1 MQAGID
7 KRIKQAQR
15 KGAGVYILSGITTL
29 ALLLGF
35 VFWLFLIK
43 GYSLL
48 IGPDEAFANVKVEL
62 VSGVAWV
69 GDSKVYT
76 LGGEVS
82 ISISASTFETAT
94 LSINQQSPSSLEII
108 LLPSP
113 AIISGQAVLEN
124 QSSAQKDY
132 LPESLWYLNG
142 TLVHVG
148 QDFSHKTPPGKY
160 QLNVTNS
167 YYESFSQS
175 LDLARAEEV
184 SVKPILASVKGT
196 IAIDSVPQGIEVSI
210 NGAVKG
216 ETPLSVDVLGGEYQ
230 VLLSSDEF
238 KSIEDTVAVQ
248 TTFLQPSRNYKL
260 EPKPGVL
267 NISATPS
274 NGLLLINNVEYQ
286 LGRIELPAN
295 RTHKIEYKKS
305 GHESYLKTLELD
317 KDTPTNIKVSLE
329 ALYGQIVISTNVP
342 ALVSINGNG
351 NEKTPVSKRLLS
363 VSHSIEVSSPG
374 YRTIKQSVTPR
385 ANRTLGVDVELLTEF
400 DARRK
405 EGKPLFVNTL
415 GINMRRFNADAF
427 TLGSPANETGRRRN
441 EHEVQVDF
449 SRQFWVSEKEITQTQ
464 FTAFLASNQAVK
476 SNLPVTG
483 VSWLEAAQYSNWLS
497 QQEGLPVF
505 YRFQNGRYLG
515 VNASSNGY
523 RLPTEAEWE
532 WLAKKAKRSLSTV
545 YVWGNQEKLRDN
557 MGNFADK
564 TMSGKQ
570 LIFFDDYTDG
580 KTGVAEVG
588 SFKAD
593 RNGLYDLDG
602 NVSEWVHDYYTNGLP
617 DTSKVHND
625 YLGSPRGETWVI
637 KGANFESG
645 RLRELRA
652 AYREYS
658 ASGKATVGFR
668 IARYHT
674 QQ

>member
-1 MQAGID
+1 MQQGID

-15 KGAGVYILSGITTL
+15 KGAGVYILSGFTTL
-29 ALLLGF
+29 VLLLGF
-35 VFWLFLIK
+35 IFWLFLIK
-43 GYSLL
+43 GYNLL
-48 IGPDEAFANVKVEL
+48 IGPDEALANAKVEL
-62 VSGVAWV
+62 VSGLAWV

-82 ISISASTFETAT
+82 ISISARTFETANV
-94 LSINQQSPSSLEII
+94 SINQQSPSTLEII

-113 AIISGQAVLEN
+113 AIISGQVVLEN
-124 QSSAQKDY
+124 TSSAQKDY
-132 LPESLWYLNG
+132 LQESLWYLNG

-167 YYESFSQS
+167 YYESFSQA
-175 LDLARAEEV
+175 LDLGRAEEV
-184 SVKPILASVKGT
+184 SVKPILGSVSGT
-196 IAIDSVPQGIEVSI
+196 IVIDSVPQGIEVSI
-210 NGAVKG
+210 DGAAKG
-216 ETPLSVDVLGGEYQ
+216 KTPLSVDVPGGEYQ
-230 VLLSSDEF
+230 VMLSSDEF
-238 KSIEDTVAVQ
+238 KSVEDKVAVQ
-248 TTFLQPSRNYKL
+248 TAFLQPSRNYKL
-260 EPKPGVL
+260 EPKLGML
-267 NISATPS
+267 NISANPS
-274 NGLLLINNVEYQ
+274 DGLLLINNVEYQ
-286 LGRIELPAN
+286 LGNIELPAN
-295 RTHKIEYKKS
+295 RPHKIEYKKS
-305 GHESYLKTLELD
+305 GHASYLKTLELN
-317 KDTPTNIKVSLE
+317 KAVPTNINLRLE
-329 ALYGQIVISTNVP
+329 PLYGQIVVNTNVP
-342 ALVSINGNG
+342 ATVSINGSA
-351 NEKTPVSKRLLS
+351 NEKAPLSKRLLS
-363 VSHSIEVSSPG
+363 VPHTIEASAPG
-374 YRTIKQSVTPR
+374 YRTAKQSVTPR
-385 ANRTLGVDVELLTEF
+385 ANRTIAVDIDLLTEF

-415 GINMRRFNADAF
+415 GINMRRFNAEAF
-427 TLGSPANETGRRRN
+427 TLGSPPNETGRRRN
-441 EHEVQVDF
+441 EHEVEVDF

-464 FTAFLASNQAVK
+464 FTAFLAANQAVK

-497 QQEGLPVF
+497 QQEGLPAF

-515 VNASSNGY
+515 IDASSNGY

-532 WLAKKAKRSLSTV
+532 WLAKKAKRAVSTV

-557 MGNFADK
+557 IGNFADK

-570 LIFFDDYTDG
+570 LIFFDGYTDG

-593 RNGLYDLDG
+593 RLGLYDLDG

-617 DTSKVHND
+617 DMSKTHTD
-625 YLGSPRGETWVI
+625 YVGSPRGETWVI

-668 IARYHT
+668 IARYHN
-674 QQ
+674 